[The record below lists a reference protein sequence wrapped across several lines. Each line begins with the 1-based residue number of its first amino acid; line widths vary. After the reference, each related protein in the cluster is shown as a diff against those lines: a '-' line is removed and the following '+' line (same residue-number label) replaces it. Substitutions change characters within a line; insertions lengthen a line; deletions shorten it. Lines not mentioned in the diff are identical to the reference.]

1 MESKELTKTG
11 TTTLG
16 MVCKD
21 GVVIA
26 TETRATMGT
35 LIAHKSTKKL
45 YKIDG
50 HIALATAG
58 LVGDLQVLARYLS
71 AEANLYRLK
80 RGAKIPVKSAATLM
94 SNILNQRKFYPYYVQ
109 LVLGGYD
116 STGGYV
122 YSLDA
127 AGGAIPDKYTSGGS
141 GSPYVFGV
149 LEDNYHEN
157 LTSNEGVDIAI
168 RAITAAKNR
177 DSASGGNI
185 NIAVI
190 TKDGFNLLSEEEVKK
205 RTEKIQSK

>member
-1 MESKELTKTG
+1 MEEKDVTKTG

-21 GVVIA
+21 GVVMA

-35 LIAHKSTKKL
+35 LIAHKTTKKL
-45 YKIDG
+45 YQIDDHLG
-50 HIALATAG
+50 LATAG
-58 LVGDLQVLARYLS
+58 LVGDLQILARYLN

-80 RGAKIPVKSAATLM
+80 RDQKIPVKSAATLM

-109 LVLGGYD
+109 LILAGFD
-116 STGGYV
+116 STGGHV

-127 AGGAIPDKYTSGGS
+127 AGGAIPDKYTAGGS

-149 LEDNYHEN
+149 LEDNYKDE
-157 LTSNEGVDIAI
+157 LSTDAGVDIAI

-190 TKDGFNLLSEEEVKK
+190 TKEGFKEVTEEEIKK
-205 RTEKIQSK
+205 RIEKLAK